1 MKFTSQLLSIRL
13 QASRRTT
20 VFIGL
25 LSLLFSI
32 HMVNAEVAPDCKILV
47 LGDSVSAA
55 YGIRQH
61 EGWVPLLKKE
71 IADHATVIN
80 ASVSGETTAGGLNR
94 LPALL
99 KEHQPHIVIIELGGN
114 DGLRGYPVPSIRK
127 NLQDLITLSTEAGA
141 RVLLIGMKIPPNYG
155 KPYTKAFENNY
166 SQLAKE
172 NDLPLVPFLLESVAG
187 NTELMQSDGIHPTA
201 NAQPLIVQNVLPSLR
216 AMLD

>member
-1 MKFTSQLLSIRL
+1 MKFTSQLLSMRHLVLRRL
-13 QASRRTT
+13 T
-20 VFIGL
+20 VFIGVF
-25 LSLLFSI
+25 SLLCSSNI
-32 HMVNAEVAPDCKILV
+32 AYAELVPDCKILV

-55 YGIRQH
+55 YGMRQH
-61 EGWVPLLKKE
+61 EGWVPLLQKE
-71 IADHATVIN
+71 IADQATLIN

-127 NLQDLITLSTEAGA
+127 NLQNLITLSSDAGA
-141 RVLLIGMKIPPNYG
+141 QVLLIGMKIPPNYG
-155 KPYTKAFENNY
+155 KPYTRAFEENY
-166 SQLAKE
+166 TLLAKE

-187 NTELMQSDGIHPTA
+187 NNELMQSDGIHPTA

>member
-1 MKFTSQLLSIRL
+1 MKFTSQLLSMRL
-13 QASRRTT
+13 LILRRLT
-20 VFIGL
+20 VFIGVFSL
-25 LSLLFSI
+25 LSSI
-32 HMVNAEVAPDCKILV
+32 NIAYAELVPDCKILV

-55 YGIRQH
+55 YGMRQH
-61 EGWVPLLKKE
+61 EGWVPLLQKE
-71 IADHATVIN
+71 IADQATLIN
-80 ASVSGETTAGGLNR
+80 ASFSGETTAGGLNR

-127 NLQDLITLSTEAGA
+127 NLQNLITLSSDAGA
-141 RVLLIGMKIPPNYG
+141 QVLLIGMKIPPNYG
-155 KPYTKAFENNY
+155 KPYTRAFEENY
-166 SQLAKE
+166 TLLAKE

-187 NTELMQSDGIHPTA
+187 NNELMQSDGIHPTA